1 MFKKCWFI
9 SCTTFLWT
17 TAHNKNRSTFS
28 GYAMLYKVKI
38 AEKKDLIVQLEASGL
53 IIKDLFNDLLN
64 EKKAL
69 NIRLL

>member
-1 MFKKCWFI
+1 
-9 SCTTFLWT
+9 
-17 TAHNKNRSTFS
+17 
-28 GYAMLYKVKI
+28 MLYKVKI
-38 AEKKDLIVQLEASGL
+38 AEKKDLVVQLEASGL